1 MRAKNSATAQTQ
13 PLAAILNKKPF
24 DMRYILFA
32 SFLLIQFSIYAQK
45 TALIAK
51 SLIDGTGKVISN
63 PVVIIDSNK
72 ILSVT
77 TKDNIPKDAKI
88 IDLGNYTLLPGLIDM
103 HVHPN
108 LTTGD
113 YQVDFLK
120 GSSAAK
126 ALMGLKNVQDLLSAG
141 WTTLRVAGDGD
152 VGYANMEIRN
162 AINKGL
168 FAGPHIY
175 GAAHYISAT
184 GGGGDINFFSYEQKV
199 IPDGLIVDGPE
210 EMRKAVRTEIKYGS
224 DWVKL
229 LVTGAMMTTG
239 DNPNNVHF
247 NIEEI
252 KAAVEEAARRDVS
265 VMAHAHAADGIKLAV
280 KAGVR
285 TIEHG
290 SFIDEEG
297 MDLMIQ
303 HGTYLIPT
311 MMVHVYFEQPT
322 NDNIV
327 LTKAMEIAKKT
338 NQQVYQ
344 NIKLAFKKGVKF
356 GMGTDDFGWPA
367 EYSAKEFEEYLKIG
381 MTPMQAI
388 LCATKV
394 NAEILRKEKEI
405 GSVEAGKLAD
415 IIAVK
420 GDPLKDISELQRV
433 KFVMIGGK
441 IIKNE

>member
-1 MRAKNSATAQTQ
+1 VRAKNSATAQTQ

-72 ILSVT
+72 ILFVT

-108 LTTGD
+108 LTAGD

-327 LTKAMEIAKKT
+327 LTKAMEIAKRT
-338 NQQVYQ
+338 HQQVYQ